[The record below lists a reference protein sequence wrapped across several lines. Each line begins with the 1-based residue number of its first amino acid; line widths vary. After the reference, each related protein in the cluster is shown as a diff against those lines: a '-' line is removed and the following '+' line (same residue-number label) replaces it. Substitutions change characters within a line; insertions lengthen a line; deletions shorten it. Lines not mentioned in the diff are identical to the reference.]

1 MDQPEFFP
9 VPQLRNNVD
18 YVDISTLEDFQS
30 SSGGAKEWSFSD
42 IPKDKYICFRTGYTN
57 NIFRR
62 EDLSFQDCKINKLV
76 SG

>member
-30 SSGGAKEWSFSD
+30 SSGGAKNGLFLIYRRVNIFVLKQD
-42 IPKDKYICFRTGYTN
+42 IQI